1 MAKYVGFKIGKVHES
16 HLISEYYCGGC
27 GWPVTDHDSFCPEC
41 GGAFRECDASNL
53 ESENA
58 KLREQIHWLKKG
70 DILHVLTD
78 QEYIDQCE
86 RERLMQVSIDAL
98 DKENDKL
105 RELCTDFMAMLT
117 LAGLEGL
124 RVEATIGGVTKT
136 YDASELCDKVE
147 ELFDEVS

>member
-1 MAKYVGFKIGKVHES
+1 MSKEHAYAYES
-16 HLISEYYCGGC
+16 GYQDGLRCAE
-27 GWPVTDHDSFCPEC
+27 T
-41 GGAFRECDASNL
+41 
-53 ESENA
+53 ENA
-58 KLREQIHWLKKG
+58 KLVAELREQIHWLKKG

-98 DKENDKL
+98 DKENAKL

-147 ELFDEVS
+147 ELFDEVC